1 MLRHFSA
8 KPAKKRVFSPVLRGC
23 NCQLRNFQ
31 GELVVCN
38 RFFGYDWAI
47 KQTEPARREA
57 SPDAS
62 AAHLRQRQER

>member
-38 RFFGYDWAI
+38 RFFGYDWANKI
-47 KQTEPARREA
+47 
-57 SPDAS
+57 PDPICRDGTLPS
-62 AAHLRQRQER
+62 AASGHGKEKST